1 MANVAGRPNISN
13 EVLDENGRFT
23 SIWYRFMEQ
32 MWVRSGGS
40 VDDVSGLRDAIE
52 LIELIPTTENIPQD
66 DLTPSVVEKEVQDDL
81 APRFEI
87 DQDTLTAAD
96 IGNIVQ
102 AFSADLDIYAANPL
116 TAEELGE
123 LQNINS
129 VTITNAQWAFLGN
142 FDQPLTTTSNVTF
155 ASGIFTDTVTITD
168 TNNPLIL
175 KSTTT
180 SIFKTWI
187 SSTSTTRGF
196 DGYGSALLSGAAA
209 GDRIYRA
216 QSGDHIFT
224 QGNSEIAR
232 INSVGNLSVAGTTAI
247 ITAGTGSPEGVVTAI
262 VGSLFQRTDGGANTS
277 LYVKESGTGN
287 TGWIPK

>member
-52 LIELIPTTENIPQD
+52 LVELIPNTENIPKD
-66 DLTPSVVEKEVQDDL
+66 DLLPSIVEKEVQDDL

-116 TAEELGE
+116 TAAELGQ

-129 VTITNAQWAFLGN
+129 VTITNAQWAFLGLFN
-142 FDQPLTTTSNVTF
+142 QGLATTDDPIFGEITATTGINLGGTAAANLLDDYEEGTWTPTQSGVTLTVTSAAFTKIGRLVTVAFDITWPATADTTSVNLGGLPFVPSNN
-155 ASGIFTDTVTITD
+155 SGSGVSGFTDNAD
-168 TNNPLIL
+168 LIVCL
-175 KSTTT
+175 A
-180 SIFKTWI
+180 I
-187 SSTSTTRGF
+187 SS
-196 DGYGSALLSGAAA
+196 GSRLAFRNAGGVPATLFRNVDLSGN
-209 GDRIYRA
+209 RVIM
-216 QSGDHIFT
+216 
-224 QGNSEIAR
+224 
-232 INSVGNLSVAGTTAI
+232 SVTYHT
-247 ITAGTGSPEGVVTAI
+247 
-262 VGSLFQRTDGGANTS
+262 
-277 LYVKESGTGN
+277 
-287 TGWIPK
+287 